1 LEDLVVDWK
10 IVLELYGRNTAVRH
24 ALDLY
29 ESKQGPMADCP
40 ERDNKSPGS
49 KKGGKF
55 LQGLFD
61 SHDSLARLELDG
73 LLFSANNEVTIN

>member
-1 LEDLVVDWK
+1 
-10 IVLELYGRNTAVRH
+10 
-24 ALDLY
+24 
-29 ESKQGPMADCP
+29 MAGCP
-40 ERDNKSPGS
+40 ERDNKPPGS